1 MLNVKIIK
9 GINFATTTQF
19 SDRKSGDVMIELVS
33 GGIQT
38 FQADQTVK
46 ANDKNWLAQK
56 SANSNTKNMVVV
68 L

>member
-9 GINFATTTQF
+9 GENFATTTQF
-19 SDRKSGDVMIELVS
+19 ADRKAGDVMIELVS

-38 FQADQTVK
+38 FHADQTDK
-46 ANDKNWLAQK
+46 ANDKNWLKQK
-56 SANSNTKNMVVV
+56 AEATNTKNMIVV